1 MTDITQADVL
11 TAHFSTLARSGVSAA
26 AAQSWNT
33 QLNRAVRVEVPV
45 DVQAFVV
52 PPGQSAP
59 CATVLS
65 QLPDPVPDGSA
76 AAPSVPPVPPFTD
89 GPGRPPGVYLHWAAA
104 DALAAPGPASPP
116 GTAGAGGAVASQPLP
131 DRWLVVRVAGGT
143 PRRTRAWVVEA
154 ERGRTVDLASWSE
167 SGSASGGRTPHLA
180 AEKLTVMAGGD
191 PAWAAVYDTA
201 EDRFAMRDPL
211 DDLTVAD
218 LRGTVSYLICGWWSN
233 DA

>member
-65 QLPDPVPDGSA
+65 QLPDPVPDGYA

-104 DALAAPGPASPP
+104 DALAAPGPARHGWRRRGGRQPAAARP
-116 GTAGAGGAVASQPLP
+116 LAGGAGRRRHAAAHPRLG
-131 DRWLVVRVAGGT
+131 RGGGAGPHRR
-143 PRRTRAWVVEA
+143 PR
-154 ERGRTVDLASWSE
+154 L
-167 SGSASGGRTPHLA
+167 L
-180 AEKLTVMAGGD
+180 
-191 PAWAAVYDTA
+191 
-201 EDRFAMRDPL
+201 
-211 DDLTVAD
+211 
-218 LRGTVSYLICGWWSN
+218 
-233 DA
+233 